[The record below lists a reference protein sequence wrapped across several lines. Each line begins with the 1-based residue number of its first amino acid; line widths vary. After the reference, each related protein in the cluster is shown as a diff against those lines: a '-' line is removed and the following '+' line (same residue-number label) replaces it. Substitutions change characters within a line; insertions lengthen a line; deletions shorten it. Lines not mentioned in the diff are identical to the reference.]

1 MAKPSGKEIL
11 FGFHSVTE
19 ALKAGKRQIET
30 VLISDRR
37 SAGRADQITALAEE
51 RGVSVEFCDS
61 KRLDKLTK
69 TPVHQG
75 IAARVSEFPV
85 QNGLDIIPEIQE
97 RTSPCFILVLE
108 NIEDP
113 HNLGALIRTALCA
126 GVAYILI
133 PRNRSAGPSP
143 TVSRTSAGAMEHA
156 GIYMVT
162 NTASVLRG
170 LKENGVW
177 IFGLDAQGST
187 SLYEADLT
195 GSIALIVG
203 GEHKGVRPGVQKECD
218 FLVSI
223 PISGSVNS
231 LNASVAGGIAMYEAR
246 RQRLGA

>member
-37 SAGRADQITALAEE
+37 SAGRADKIVTLAEE
-51 RGVSVEFCDS
+51 RGVPVEFCDS
-61 KRLDKLTK
+61 NRLDKLTK

-75 IAARVSEFPV
+75 LAARVSEFPV
-85 QNGLDIIPEIQE
+85 RNGLDIIPEVQE
-97 RTSPCFILVLE
+97 RTSPCFILILE

-126 GVAYILI
+126 GVEYILI

-170 LKENGVW
+170 LKESGVW
-177 IFGLDAQGST
+177 IFGL
-187 SLYEADLT
+187 EAE
-195 GSIALIVG
+195 GCERAV
-203 GEHKGVRPGVQKECD
+203 VRSAACHARREE
-218 FLVSI
+218 
-223 PISGSVNS
+223 
-231 LNASVAGGIAMYEAR
+231 IAMG
-246 RQRLGA
+246 Q